1 MSDIKAIPYE
11 IPVMM
16 RGYDQH
22 EVDELF
28 AQIEATLGRGY
39 QPYDRA
45 VSADLARRASF
56 TVVMRGY
63 DTDVVDDRL
72 LRYVRELE
80 RRERHSSG
88 QWRVLRTT
96 T

>member
-1 MSDIKAIPYE
+1 MPDIRTIPPE

-16 RGYDQH
+16 RGYDQR

-28 AQIEATLGRGY
+28 GQIEATLRHEGAMTAER
-39 QPYDRA
+39 
-45 VSADLARRASF
+45 ARRTSF

-63 DTDVVDDRL
+63 DPDAVDDAL

-88 QWRVLRTT
+88 QWRVLRTVT
-96 T
+96 

>member
-1 MSDIKAIPYE
+1 MPDIKTIPTE

-16 RGYDQH
+16 RGYDTR

-28 AQIEATLGRGY
+28 GRIEATLRSGAH
-39 QPYDRA
+39 QVTA
-45 VSADLARRASF
+45 EKVRRTHF

-63 DTDVVDDRL
+63 DPDTVDDTL
-72 LRYVRELE
+72 LRYVGELE

-88 QWRVLRTT
+88 QWRVLRTAT
-96 T
+96 